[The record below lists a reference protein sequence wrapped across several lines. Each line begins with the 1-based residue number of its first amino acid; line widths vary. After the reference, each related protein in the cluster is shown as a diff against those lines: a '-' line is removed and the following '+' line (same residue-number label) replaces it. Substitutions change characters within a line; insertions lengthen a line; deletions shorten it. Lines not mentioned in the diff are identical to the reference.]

1 MFDFLSSD
9 WFIISLEVV
18 FLVLIVYDVRRYIQ
32 TRKKEYV
39 TNIVLTIAFFI
50 WAAIPFYNSYI
61 TWTDLDKKEYLGMC
75 QDHEQNVTLCGC
87 IANEVYKEFSYKSFD
102 SNASEY
108 KEFYAEIKEDCLDD
122 SWF

>member
-9 WFIISLEVV
+9 WFIIALEVV
-18 FLVLIVYDVRRYIQ
+18 FLVLIIYDVRRYIQ
-32 TRKKEYV
+32 TGKKEYV
-39 TNIVLTIAFFI
+39 TNIVLTIVFFI

-75 QDHEQNVTLCGC
+75 QDQEHNATLCGC
-87 IANEVYKEFSYKSFD
+87 ISNEVYKEFSHESFD
-102 SNASEY
+102 SNSSEY
-108 KEFYAEIKEDCLDD
+108 KEFYHETREDCLDD

>member
-9 WFIISLEVV
+9 WFIISIEIV

-61 TWTDLDKKEYLGMC
+61 TWTDLDKKEYLDGC
-75 QDHEQNVTLCGC
+75 TQFENNATLCACVG
-87 IANEVYKEFSYKSFD
+87 KEIFKEYPLEDLDKLSASYQ
-102 SNASEY
+102 
-108 KEFYAEIKEDCLDD
+108 EFYDETKEDCLDD